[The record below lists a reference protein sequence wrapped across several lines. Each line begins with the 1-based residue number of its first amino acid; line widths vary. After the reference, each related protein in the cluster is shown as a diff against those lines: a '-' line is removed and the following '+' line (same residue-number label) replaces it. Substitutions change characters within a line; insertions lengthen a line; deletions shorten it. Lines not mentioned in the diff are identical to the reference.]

1 MGSFICTMICGGT
14 SDHKEINDEVI
25 EVCSQVRPALEEKL
39 GTSCAVFEP
48 KSYKS
53 QVVAGTNFFVKVHV
67 GDDKHV
73 HLRIYRDLQGHVFL
87 HGHQVDKSHEDP
99 IDIS

>member
-1 MGSFICTMICGGT
+1 MLFLSPNLT
-14 SDHKEINDEVI
+14 K
-25 EVCSQVRPALEEKL
+25 VRWAQKS
-39 GTSCAVFEP
+39 GFCNEP
-48 KSYKS
+48 KIDNISHCALNKFLKYIF

-87 HGHQVDKSHEDP
+87 HGHQVDKSHEDS
-99 IDIS
+99 IEYF